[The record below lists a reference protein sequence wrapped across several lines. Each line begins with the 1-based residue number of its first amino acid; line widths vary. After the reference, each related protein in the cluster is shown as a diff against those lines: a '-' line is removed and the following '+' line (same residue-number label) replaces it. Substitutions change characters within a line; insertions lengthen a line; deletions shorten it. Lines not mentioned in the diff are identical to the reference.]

1 MLDLRIVAT
10 RRRGVF
16 GWCRGF
22 RRRGIFTRRVAVGR
36 ERFRVTHSTSETV
49 AVSAHVASRAISIA
63 LARASVV
70 CGRGDE
76 GQQHSDDDFEG
87 QQGGSC
93 WK

>member
-36 ERFRVTHSTSETV
+36 ERFRVTHSTGN
-49 AVSAHVASRAISIA
+49 AVTFSAYIASRAISIA
-63 LARASVV
+63 LARASFV
-70 CGRGDE
+70 CGRGGE
-76 GQQHSDDDFEG
+76 GQQHSEDDFEG